1 MKIRRVHS
9 PKAIETSLWLLI
21 VRGKIKYNDQ
31 REDVGGGEVR
41 IRWRQGWK
49 GEDIGVGEG
58 GEARGEGQ
66 AGKGEGR
73 RKGYSNAIHRRRE
86 KVDILNEP

>member
-1 MKIRRVHS
+1 M
-9 PKAIETSLWLLI
+9 
-21 VRGKIKYNDQ
+21 
-31 REDVGGGEVR
+31 R

-66 AGKGEGR
+66 AAKGEGR
-73 RKGYSNAIHRRRE
+73 RKGYSNATHRRRD